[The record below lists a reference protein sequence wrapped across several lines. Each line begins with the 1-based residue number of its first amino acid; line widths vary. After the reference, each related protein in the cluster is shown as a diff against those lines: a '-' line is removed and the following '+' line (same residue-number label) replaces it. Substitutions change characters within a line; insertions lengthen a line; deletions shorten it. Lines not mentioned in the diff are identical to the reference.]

1 MTIYRL
7 TEQLVFPNPELADPE
22 GLLAVG
28 GDLSPHRLL
37 LAYSLGIFPWFNE
50 GEPPLWWC
58 PDPRCVL
65 FPSELKVSRSLGKL
79 LRRNPFHITSN
90 RSFAQVIDSCAALRQ
105 ENGGTWIT
113 DEMRTAY
120 CRLHEAGYAHSV
132 EAWLDGNLVGGLYGV
147 CLGRCFFG
155 ESMFFRVSNAS
166 KIAFATLVQHLRERG
181 FVLVDCQ
188 LPSDHLAS
196 LGART
201 IPRSEFLQH
210 LVEGDV
216 APGRP
221 VSGPFPASFDG

>member
-7 TEQLVFPNPELADPE
+7 TEQLAFPNPELAEPE

-28 GDLSPHRLL
+28 GDLSLHRLL

-65 FPSELKVSRSLGKL
+65 FPKELKVSRSLGKL
-79 LRRNPFHITSN
+79 LRRNPFRITSN
-90 RSFAQVIDSCAALRQ
+90 RSFAQVLDNCAALRQ
-105 ENGGTWIT
+105 ENAGTWIT
-113 DEMRTAY
+113 DEMRAAY
-120 CRLHEAGYAHSV
+120 CQLHDVGYAHSV

-155 ESMFFRVSNAS
+155 ESMFFRVANAS
-166 KIAFATLVQHLRERG
+166 KVAFVTLVQHFQEQG
-181 FVLVDCQ
+181 FALVDCQ
-188 LPSDHLAS
+188 LPSTHLTS
-196 LGART
+196 FGART

-210 LVEGDV
+210 LVDGGV

-221 VSGPFPASFDG
+221 VAGHFPTSFD